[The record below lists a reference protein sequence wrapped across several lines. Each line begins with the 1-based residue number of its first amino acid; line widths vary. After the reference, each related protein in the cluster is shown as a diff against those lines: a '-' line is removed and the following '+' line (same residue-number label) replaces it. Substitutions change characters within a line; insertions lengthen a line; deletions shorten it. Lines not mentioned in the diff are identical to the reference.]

1 MNTNLWVTK
10 KINLRVEF
18 CSADTSDL
26 SISRWVWRRWLL
38 ITRDGCLVCEP
49 PSSLSSPLCTRAASS
64 ARIHSIPSNTPLP
77 LFQIPGINQFF
88 NQISHEIACTS
99 NTVDF
104 LFFVSTLFRDSTVLH
119 QIAKICKN
127 KNQIAKICNHEHQI
141 LK

>member
-1 MNTNLWVTK
+1 MNTDLGVTK

-64 ARIHSIPSNTPLP
+64 AKIRSIPSNTPLP

-99 NTVDF
+99 KYCRYLV
-104 LFFVSTLFRDSTVLH
+104 FREYFIPRFNC
-119 QIAKICKN
+119 IASSCENMKS
-127 KNQIAKICNHEHQI
+127 
-141 LK
+141 